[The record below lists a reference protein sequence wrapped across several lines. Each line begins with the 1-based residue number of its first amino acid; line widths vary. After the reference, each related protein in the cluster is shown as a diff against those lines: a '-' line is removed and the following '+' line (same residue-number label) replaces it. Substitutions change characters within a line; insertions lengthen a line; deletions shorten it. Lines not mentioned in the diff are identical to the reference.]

1 MGGGRGV
8 HWFGQYLSIQI
19 ILQKMIIVSP
29 QAAIHNLQLK
39 LPGHKSLTNAF
50 YSAEYFLGGSFIVTR
65 APLVR
70 SKYQLTRHWSQLRES
85 SPQFR
90 HAPPP
95 YKIPRQ
101 NWKILQ
107 KASVSVFVLISI
119 ELDKYWDGSGDPQ
132 GVDAKYATLMEPLL
146 CENSGHGANI
156 VPVQEKY
163 WHIWLE

>member
-1 MGGGRGV
+1 
-8 HWFGQYLSIQI
+8 
-19 ILQKMIIVSP
+19 MIIISP

-107 KASVSVFVLISI
+107 KASWILM
-119 ELDKYWDGSGDPQ
+119 DPGLFSHDQ
-132 GVDAKYATLMEPLL
+132 EGMGRNMES
-146 CENSGHGANI
+146 ND
-156 VPVQEKY
+156 V
-163 WHIWLE
+163 

>member
-1 MGGGRGV
+1 
-8 HWFGQYLSIQI
+8 
-19 ILQKMIIVSP
+19 MIIVSP

-50 YSAEYFLGGSFIVTR
+50 YSAEYFLAGSFIVTR
-65 APLVR
+65 APQVR

-119 ELDKYWDGSGDPQ
+119 ELDKY
-132 GVDAKYATLMEPLL
+132 
-146 CENSGHGANI
+146 
-156 VPVQEKY
+156 
-163 WHIWLE
+163 